1 MKSIGCCVALLLAM
15 STYVHGQ
22 VSTPNLVENGSFEF
36 GFPGGNDG
44 PCKYVPSGGSTA
56 IAGWTVVGGPF
67 CIDWYDRGCLGI
79 NDAPDGDF
87 YLDLKGSYC
96 PSCNNNGGVR
106 QTINVDPGTTYVLS
120 LDLAMTNNPN
130 DSAIVSVNGVEYE
143 LFGTGPEMTWETYGI
158 IFQAE
163 EETVDLYIYSPGD
176 HTGVSLPL
184 LDDVWMFNG
193 DCNGDGLIDLEQ
205 ILNGTLLDENNNY
218 VPDCCDA
225 QDCIWNVDVACYNFD
240 FSSVQGGNG
249 WNYRFDEGSGTPE
262 EDLPNFVEDSWIRN
276 CSTLYCYPKA
286 RVGGLH
292 PGIPGNERIIARW
305 TPESTN
311 YYRIIL
317 EGDIDAC
324 TGGLLIEVLVDGV
337 VVATHEAPEEGI
349 DVAIAVNAVASS
361 DIKVRLDNQGNG
373 HCDQFYVDNFK
384 IFSQDCN
391 DDGIM
396 DYGQILD
403 GTFEDL
409 NLNYVP
415 DCCEGGEPC
424 GSCIGDINEDGIVD
438 AADLGIMLKL
448 WGSDA
453 QGTPRA
459 DITGDGVV
467 SGADLGYLLYYWG
480 LCP

>member
-1 MKSIGCCVALLLAM
+1 M
-15 STYVHGQ
+15 
-22 VSTPNLVENGSFEF
+22 
-36 GFPGGNDG
+36 
-44 PCKYVPSGGSTA
+44 
-56 IAGWTVVGGPF
+56 
-67 CIDWYDRGCLGI
+67 
-79 NDAPDGDF
+79 
-87 YLDLKGSYC
+87 
-96 PSCNNNGGVR
+96 
-106 QTINVDPGTTYVLS
+106 
-120 LDLAMTNNPN
+120 
-130 DSAIVSVNGVEYE
+130 
-143 LFGTGPEMTWETYGI
+143 
-158 IFQAE
+158 
-163 EETVDLYIYSPGD
+163 
-176 HTGVSLPL
+176 
-184 LDDVWMFNG
+184 
-193 DCNGDGLIDLEQ
+193 
-205 ILNGTLLDENNNY
+205 
-218 VPDCCDA
+218 
-225 QDCIWNVDVACYNFD
+225 
-240 FSSVQGGNG
+240 
-249 WNYRFDEGSGTPE
+249 
-262 EDLPNFVEDSWIRN
+262 
-276 CSTLYCYPKA
+276 
-286 RVGGLH
+286 
-292 PGIPGNERIIARW
+292 
-305 TPESTN
+305 
-311 YYRIIL
+311 
-317 EGDIDAC
+317 
-324 TGGLLIEVLVDGV
+324 
-337 VVATHEAPEEGI
+337 
-349 DVAIAVNAVASS
+349 ASS